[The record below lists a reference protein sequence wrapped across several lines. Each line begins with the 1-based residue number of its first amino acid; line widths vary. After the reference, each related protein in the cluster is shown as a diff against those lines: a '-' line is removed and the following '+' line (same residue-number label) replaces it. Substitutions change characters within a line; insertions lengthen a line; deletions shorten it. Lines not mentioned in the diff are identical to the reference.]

1 MKKIDKTY
9 KIITPMFIG
18 DAKQE
23 LTSLRPPSIKGALR
37 FWWRALNWGKYFTGD
52 IAQALRDLHQQEG
65 KIFGQTARE
74 EKGKQIGGQGCFLL
88 QISEQPK
95 LIRETGWPENNTF
108 SGYLGY
114 GLIGDKKNKHRQGFK
129 ENTKFNLSLIFKPNT
144 PQADI
149 DSIKET
155 IEVFGLLGN
164 LGARSRRGFGS
175 ISDSSNH
182 LDKAEYIKK
191 INTLLGKYQHIT
203 DDPPYTAFSQHA
215 SFKIISSEST
225 ARFAHQ
231 QAGNLYKEC
240 RLSLERKDR
249 IPFGLP
255 IQKTDTE
262 NRRSSPLFF
271 HIHPLKNNKFIAV
284 ALYLPAVFHPK
295 YSHINYKNVSDF
307 MESE

>member
-1 MKKIDKTY
+1 MEKIKQTY

-18 DAKQE
+18 DANQE

-37 FWWRALNWGKYFTGD
+37 FWWRALNWGRYFKSD
-52 IAQALRDLHQQEG
+52 IAQALRDLHEQEG
-65 KIFGQTARE
+65 KLFGQAARD
-74 EKGKQIGGQGCFLL
+74 GVDGGQARFLL
-88 QISEQPK
+88 QVSEQPK
-95 LIRETGWPENNTF
+95 LIRETDWPKNQTG

-114 GLIGDKKNKHRQGFK
+114 GLMKDHTQAHREGFK
-129 ENTKFNLSLIFKPNT
+129 ENTKFSLSLIFKPKT
-144 PQADI
+144 SQADI

-155 IEVFGLLGN
+155 LEVWGLLGG

-182 LDKAEYIKK
+182 LDEAEYIKK
-191 INTLLGKYQHIT
+191 INTLLDKYQHIT

-231 QAGNLYKEC
+231 QAGNLYKEY
-240 RLSLERKDR
+240 RLDLERKER
-249 IPFGLP
+249 ISFGLP
-255 IQKTDTE
+255 LQKADDK

-284 ALYLPAVFHPK
+284 VLYLPAVFHPNYSTDYK
-295 YSHINYKNVSDF
+295 YVSGF
-307 MESE
+307 MEN